1 MNEFYFTTVKP
12 LVFWR
17 KLKTPKRHFEIVW
30 PLAVPKFLAQ
40 DFFFSGQNYLCKNPP
55 FYEIN
60 LILPKRLCAWRNFVN
75 IFCSPLFTVIFWP
88 KHSNFGYIFHFEHV
102 ISDIL
107 GITGYSFWDWLRI
120 FLHKVA
126 WIVFTV
132 HKLNKLGKFW

>member
-1 MNEFYFTTVKP
+1 MIFSS
-12 LVFWR
+12 
-17 KLKTPKRHFEIVW
+17 RHFLQKTNERI
-30 PLAVPKFLAQ
+30 LLYNCETSGFLEKIEDTKKTFRNCLTFSSAKIPCSR
-40 DFFFSGQNYLCKNPP
+40 FFFSGQNYLCKNPP

-107 GITGYSFWDWLRI
+107 GITGYSFWD
-120 FLHKVA
+120 
-126 WIVFTV
+126 
-132 HKLNKLGKFW
+132 